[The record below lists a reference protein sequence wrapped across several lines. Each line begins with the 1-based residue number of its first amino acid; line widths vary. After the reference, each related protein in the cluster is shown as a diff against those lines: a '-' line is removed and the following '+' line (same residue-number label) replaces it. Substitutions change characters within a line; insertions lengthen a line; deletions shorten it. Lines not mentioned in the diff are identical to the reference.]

1 MRKLLLSLV
10 CMAFMAGIVI
20 AAETYTFLSYDK
32 EARKIKLKDKND
44 KEVTASINDD
54 TKVYS
59 VDKNGENKKE
69 GKLAGLEKRLSS
81 SKGSGKMKLDVT
93 IVDGKVTEVIT
104 KGGKKKKE

>member
-20 AAETYTFLSYDK
+20 AAESYTFISYDK
-32 EARKIKLKDKND
+32 DKKEVTLKDKGG
-44 KEVTASINDD
+44 KEVTAKLTDD

-59 VDKNGENKKE
+59 VDKDGNKKE
-69 GKLAGLEKRLSS
+69 GKLSGLEKRLSS
-81 SKGSGKMKLDVT
+81 PKASGKMKLEAT
-93 IVDGKVTEVIT
+93 IVDHKITEVIT